1 MESDSSLFLC
11 QPCTSDDHDGSIL
24 NGIKVKVVAN
34 HDNDTLEMISEWL
47 QSLTGVK
54 LSDEYWLNEDDKIFS
69 PSIGSIDKESH
80 ISYIAQRLFESLPIN
95 NITREDR
102 SLQLFPTEEIRNS
115 FDTNLIAALHTII
128 DDEIVSRRTSNKHPL
143 KIQFLA

>member
-11 QPCTSDDHDGSIL
+11 QQCNDDNGSIL

-34 HDNDTLEMISEWL
+34 HDDNIVEMMISEWL
-47 QSLTGVK
+47 QSLTSVE
-54 LSDEYWLNEDDKIFS
+54 LSDEYWLNDINDKILS
-69 PSIGSIDKESH
+69 SGDEDYTQQISI
-80 ISYIAQRLFESLPIN
+80 IAQRLFESLPIN
-95 NITREDR
+95 NIARA
-102 SLQLFPTEEIRNS
+102 QLFPTEEIRKA
-115 FDTNLIAALHTII
+115 FDTNFIAALHTII

>member
-11 QPCTSDDHDGSIL
+11 QPCSDDDGSIRPV
-24 NGIKVKVVAN
+24 KVKVVAN
-34 HDNDTLEMISEWL
+34 HDDNIVEMMISEWL
-47 QSLTGVK
+47 QTLTSVE
-54 LSDEYWLNEDDKIFS
+54 LSDDYWLNEDDKIFS

-80 ISYIAQRLFESLPIN
+80 TSYIAQRLFESLPIN
-95 NITREDR
+95 NIAREDS
-102 SLQLFPTEEIRNS
+102 SLNLFPTEEIRKA
-115 FDTNLIAALHTII
+115 FDTNFNAALHTII

>member
-1 MESDSSLFLC
+1 MESGSSLFLC
-11 QPCTSDDHDGSIL
+11 QPCSDDDGSIL

-34 HDNDTLEMISEWL
+34 HDDNTVEMMISEWL
-47 QSLTGVK
+47 QSLTSVE
-54 LSDEYWLNEDDKIFS
+54 LSDDYWLNEDDDDILS
-69 PSIGSIDKESH
+69 TSIGSIIDKDYIQMSH
-80 ISYIAQRLFESLPIN
+80 IAQRLFESLPIN
-95 NITREDR
+95 KITRA
-102 SLQLFPTEEIRNS
+102 QLFPTEEIRKA